1 MENKDEFYKFLLFIG
16 LVKSFSSFYSHV
28 IYKVLS
34 ECLMFNVNN
43 VENSERFEIKGG
55 NSMLPMKIHN
65 YLIKKYGR
73 LGNKQLR
80 LMKNSKVFKVIEK
93 KGKIRVFFSQKSLEK
108 NLGKLNY
115 NVCQGS
121 INLLQGTAPSSSS
134 SKSKLK

>member
-1 MENKDEFYKFLLFIG
+1 
-16 LVKSFSSFYSHV
+16 
-28 IYKVLS
+28 
-34 ECLMFNVNN
+34 MFNVNN

-108 NLGKLNY
+108 NLGKLN
-115 NVCQGS
+115 
-121 INLLQGTAPSSSS
+121 
-134 SKSKLK
+134 